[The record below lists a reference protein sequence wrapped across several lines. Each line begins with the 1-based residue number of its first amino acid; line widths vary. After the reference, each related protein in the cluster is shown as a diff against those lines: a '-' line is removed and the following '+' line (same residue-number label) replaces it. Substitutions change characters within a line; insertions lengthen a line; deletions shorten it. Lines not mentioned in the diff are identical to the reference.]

1 MQFITE
7 RQPIPD
13 GEADV
18 ELIGLS
24 DKKDGLALYA
34 IIIRGSGEDAAVA
47 ALCVSSD
54 GGGEQHAVRLFARH
68 IADFLRKAEAD
79 EGLEYEML
87 WFICRHSLLRLE
99 TLLEGTEPGPGM
111 NFMEIG
117 PEDMYFLEEATS
129 MITRFCLWKVVGV
142 DRTQ

>member
-18 ELIGLS
+18 ELLGLS
-24 DKKDGLALYA
+24 DRKDGLALYA
-34 IIIRGSGEDAAVA
+34 VVIRGSGGDAAVA
-47 ALCVSSD
+47 ALCVPSD
-54 GGGEQHAVRLFARH
+54 GGGEQNAVRLFARH
-68 IADFLRKAEAD
+68 IADFLRRAEAD

-99 TLLEGTEPGPGM
+99 TLMERAEPGPGM
-111 NFMEIG
+111 KLMEVG

-142 DRTQ
+142 DRIP